1 MSAGLLDLKMNVI
14 AVAVLSCQV
23 LYLAPK
29 GLKDFDIH
37 CRILV
42 TA

>member
-1 MSAGLLDLKMNVI
+1 MSAGLLDLKINMV
-14 AVAVLSCQV
+14 AVAALTYQV
-23 LYLAPK
+23 LHLVPR